1 MLPALVVSRIPIVIY
16 DVVGITRLGSILST
30 IAHILGLSKNCQYM
44 LPYVEVFVI
53 HLWKYVTYIWYLMCN
68 EYNFIFLW
76 SYA

>member
-1 MLPALVVSRIPIVIY
+1 
-16 DVVGITRLGSILST
+16 
-30 IAHILGLSKNCQYM
+30 M